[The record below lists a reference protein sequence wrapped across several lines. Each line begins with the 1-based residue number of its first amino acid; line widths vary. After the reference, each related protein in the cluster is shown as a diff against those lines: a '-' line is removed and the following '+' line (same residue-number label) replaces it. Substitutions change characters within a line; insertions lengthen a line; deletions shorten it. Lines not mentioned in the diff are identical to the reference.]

1 METFDLIGLLGFS
14 LSLALA
20 VWEFVM
26 SRPRVD
32 IHAPR
37 VYIFRRAE
45 HSDVSLIA
53 DMTLVSRSSRPVSVM
68 SILINDIDC
77 VSDAR
82 MHYKVI
88 FSSSDAEDETRS
100 LRTAG
105 MPQTLQ
111 PFEAR
116 RIRVAFHLPQP
127 TLEKSLVESRSWH
140 YTRHPFFSEVE
151 LPPSGIPSIALFDL
165 ALRTNCSAI
174 FARRKRKRQECQVR
188 SLRVLLDDMLRDP

>member
-1 METFDLIGLLGFS
+1 MEAFDLIGLLGFS

-26 SRPRVD
+26 SRPRVG

-37 VYIFRRAE
+37 VYIFRRTE

-77 VSDAR
+77 VSEAR

-100 LRTAG
+100 LRTEG
-105 MPQTLQ
+105 MPLTLQ
-111 PFEAR
+111 PYEAR
-116 RIRVAFHLPQP
+116 RIRVEFHVPP
-127 TLEKSLVESRSWH
+127 ATLESSVAESCSWC
-140 YTRHPFFSEVE
+140 YIRHSFFSEVE

-174 FARRKRKRQECQVR
+174 FACRKRKRQECQVR
-188 SLRVLLDDMLRDP
+188 SLRALLDDMLRDP